1 MSLSGVTG
9 ARKTVLLFS
18 FAGYHAGDCT
28 YNPSIVLT
36 LQLLMAPI
44 PISLLLIAII
54 IFCLHSINEERR
66 KQMKMELEAM
76 G

>member
-44 PISLLLIAII
+44 PISLLLIAIT